1 MSTQLLGNC
10 LGELLNGWK
19 DGVEAELGGRG
30 GGPGMCMADKV
41 LGCK

>member
-1 MSTQLLGNC
+1 MSTQLLLGNC

-19 DGVEAELGGRG
+19 DEVEVGKG
-30 GGPGMCMADKV
+30 GGSGMYMADKG